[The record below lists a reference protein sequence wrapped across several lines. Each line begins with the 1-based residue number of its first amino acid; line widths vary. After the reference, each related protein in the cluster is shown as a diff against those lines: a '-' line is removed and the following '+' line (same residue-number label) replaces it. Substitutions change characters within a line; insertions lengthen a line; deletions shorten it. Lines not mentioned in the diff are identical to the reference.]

1 MIKVLFSLMAGV
13 GLVLALAIVLAFT
26 RSDDSATH
34 EVRLDNF

>member
-13 GLVLALAIVLAFT
+13 GLVLALAIVLALT
-26 RSDDSATH
+26 RSKDSDTR